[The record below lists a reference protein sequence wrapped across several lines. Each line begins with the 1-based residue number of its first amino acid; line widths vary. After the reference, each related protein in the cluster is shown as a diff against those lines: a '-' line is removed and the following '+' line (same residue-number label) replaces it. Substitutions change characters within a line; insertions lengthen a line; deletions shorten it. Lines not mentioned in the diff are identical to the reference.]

1 MLDMQ
6 TAHSTDT
13 SSLRPTP
20 SRSWQE
26 PVAEGNLRSIVRK
39 PRINQL
45 TPDLFSQPHSTG
57 SPAIETIASPAIVPP
72 QRDYLLPRDLA
83 AALKT
88 LSHHELTILGQALM
102 EEQGRRKGKPYQ
114 PGATLQQSAP
124 SQASKI
130 PRSLAPSPA
139 QARKPARAAAPASR
153 APKLEAMPLTRARVS
168 AVRAAFK
175 AGVKPG
181 TIARQ
186 FGATHAQVR
195 EALAGD

>member
-1 MLDMQ
+1 MSDMQ
-6 TAHSTDT
+6 IAYTTDT
-13 SSLRPTP
+13 FPFRIRRETGSES
-20 SRSWQE
+20 
-26 PVAEGNLRSIVRK
+26 NLGPIARK
-39 PRINQL
+39 QRINKS
-45 TPDLFSQPHSTG
+45 TSDLFSQP
-57 SPAIETIASPAIVPP
+57 PATEHATSETTASPASAPP
-72 QRDYLLPRDLA
+72 LRDYLLPRDLA

>member
-1 MLDMQ
+1 MLNRQIAQ
-6 TAHSTDT
+6 TTDT
-13 SSLRPTP
+13 ILSRPIPTRP
-20 SRSWQE
+20 WQE
-26 PVAEGNLRSIVRK
+26 TVSEGNLGSMVRK
-39 PRINQL
+39 PRINQS
-45 TPDLFSQPHSTG
+45 TPDLFSQPHATA
-57 SPAIETIASPAIVPP
+57 SPAIETIASPAIAPP
-72 QRDYLLPRDLA
+72 QREYLLPRDLA

-114 PGATLQQSAP
+114 PGAALQQSAP
-124 SQASKI
+124 SQASNI
-130 PRSLAPSPA
+130 PRSLAPSPT

-195 EALAGD
+195 EALARG